1 MTWSRMSS
9 YAALVVVAIVVT
21 GVISATQQA
30 AAPPKRAYLVVQADI
45 SNPERYADYARL
57 APDIVTKY
65 GGRYLAR
72 AGRTLTLEGPPA
84 RSRVVVIEFPS
95 VDAAQQFYNSPEYTA
110 ARKLRE
116 GSATAQFVVVE
127 AL

>member
-1 MTWSRMSS
+1 MSWSRLAT
-9 YAALVVVAIVVT
+9 YAAIAIVAIVAVN
-21 GVISATQQA
+21 VVSILRRDA
-30 AAPPKRAYLVVQADI
+30 APKRAYLLVQADVT
-45 SNPERYADYARL
+45 NEQRYADYVKI
-57 APDIVTKY
+57 APDIVQKY

-72 AGRTLTLEGPPA
+72 GGRSLTLEGPPA

-95 VDAAQQFYNSPEYTA
+95 YEAAERFYRSAEYTE

-116 GSATAQFVVVE
+116 GSASAQFVIVE

>member
-9 YAALVVVAIVVT
+9 YAALAVVAIVVT
-21 GVISATQQA
+21 SVISATQRA
-30 AAPPKRAYLVVQADI
+30 AETPRRAYLLVQADI
-45 SNPERYADYARL
+45 SNPERYADYAKV

-72 AGRTLTLEGPPA
+72 GGRAMTLEGPPA

-95 VDAAQQFYNSPEYTA
+95 VDAAQRFYHSPEYTA

-116 GSATAQFVVVE
+116 GSAAAQFVVIE

>member
-9 YAALVVVAIVVT
+9 YAALVVVAIVVM
-21 GVISATQQA
+21 GVISATQRA
-30 AAPPKRAYLVVQADI
+30 AEAPNRAYLLVQADI
-45 SNPERYADYARL
+45 SNPERYGEYAKL

-95 VDAAQQFYNSPEYTA
+95 MDAAERFYHSPEYTA

>member
-9 YAALVVVAIVVT
+9 YAALAVVAVVVM
-21 GVISATQQA
+21 GVISATRQA
-30 AAPPKRAYLVVQADI
+30 VGTPKRAYLVVQADI

-57 APDIVTKY
+57 APEIVMKY

-72 AGRTLTLEGPPA
+72 AGRTVTLEGPPA

-95 VDAAQQFYNSPEYTA
+95 VDAAQRFYTSAEYTA
-110 ARKLRE
+110 ARKLRD